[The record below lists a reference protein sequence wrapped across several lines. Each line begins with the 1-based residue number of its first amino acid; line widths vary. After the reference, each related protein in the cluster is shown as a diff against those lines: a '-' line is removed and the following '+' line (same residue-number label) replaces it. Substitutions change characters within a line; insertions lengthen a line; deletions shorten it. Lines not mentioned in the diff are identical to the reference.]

1 MKILLVINGLIE
13 LAAGLAF
20 LFWPGIIQHIP
31 GLAGLGDSEGVR
43 MLLSMY
49 GTAAAVLGIY
59 SFVLLRHT
67 HRGSLMIGSLFLFAL
82 FHTAISTNQFLVNPD
97 VRPGIVHALLAI
109 IFWLTYWNRR

>member
-1 MKILLVINGLIE
+1 MKILLTINGLIE

-20 LFWPGIIQHIP
+20 LFWPGIVQHLP
-31 GLAGLGDSEGVR
+31 GLSEIDDSAGVR

-49 GTAAAVLGIY
+49 GTAAVVLGIY

-82 FHTAISTNQFLVNPD
+82 FHTGISTNQFLVNPD
-97 VRPGIVHALLAI
+97 LRPAIVHALLAI
-109 IFWLTYWNRR
+109 AFWWTYWNRR